1 MHNVSTATTRVLF
14 LMSTSRSAIAVAVVS
29 WLIVLWI
36 LFIFLGSLPYKFT
49 LHPDTQHIFGTIG
62 AWLGGFLGDGIGN
75 AFASFGPYLVGGFEL
90 LTSLVLLAP
99 AIAWLINRVRGG
111 TAGRGRAFWHAL
123 GGLMATAVVC
133 GAVFFHLFTPLG
145 IEVQHN
151 GQSDGGSLFRA
162 AVSILFLGLVLFGLN
177 RGGLLNRQHQQH

>member
-1 MHNVSTATTRVLF
+1 
-14 LMSTSRSAIAVAVVS
+14 MSTSRSAIAVAVVS

-133 GAVFFHLFTPLG
+133 GAVFG
-145 IEVQHN
+145 RAM
-151 GQSDGGSLFRA
+151 GGPRPVSGNDKSLHKSTHQGFD
-162 AVSILFLGLVLFGLN
+162 VILTMQL
-177 RGGLLNRQHQQH
+177 